1 MGVKTITG
9 KFMQGAI
16 RAYQLLIVPVLPA
29 GGCRF
34 HPTCSHYAFA
44 AIGLHGPALGGWLA
58 LKRILRC
65 HPWGEAG
72 VDPVPAP
79 KASAEPETAAGMVKS
94 TGIAQG

>member
-1 MGVKTITG
+1 MGLRTILG
-9 KFMQGAI
+9 KSMQGAI
-16 RAYQLLIVPVLPA
+16 RAYQLLIIPVLPA

-44 AIGLHGPALGGWLA
+44 AIGLHGPITGGWLA

-72 VDPVPAP
+72 IDLVPGMDADTSDTHP
-79 KASAEPETAAGMVKS
+79 KTTATSAG
-94 TGIAQG
+94 